1 MRRFKQIGSGV
12 VQTIAYHCLPFH
24 TLTQQ
29 LTVKHDKY
37 CLRACTKVSIKMQ
50 G

>member
-1 MRRFKQIGSGV
+1 MRRLKQIGSGV
-12 VQTIAYHCLPFH
+12 VQTIAYCLPFH

-29 LTVKHDKY
+29 FTVKHDKY
-37 CLRACTKVSIKMQ
+37 CLRACTKVSIEMQ